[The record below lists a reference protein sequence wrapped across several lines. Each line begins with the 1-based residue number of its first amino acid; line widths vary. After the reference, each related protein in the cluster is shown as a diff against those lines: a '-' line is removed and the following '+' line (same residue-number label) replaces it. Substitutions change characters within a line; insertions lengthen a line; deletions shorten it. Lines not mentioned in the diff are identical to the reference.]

1 MTHRVPASG
10 GRSPPVSTWTCRP
23 ARSTG
28 CSARYSAGSCCRW
41 TSSGVDETLDP
52 ARIALLPLPRRTL
65 VTGLFTAALVSV
77 PVLALL
83 IAVCG
88 LVVTAGAA
96 LTGDY
101 PDFESAEFDTAAGA
115 QPGDRVPD
123 DEASGFQPYRATGA
137 DHAAQFPGGC
147 AQVRNVM
154 DDGRQ
159 PGGVN
164 AVVVQRDVAGV
175 AGRTSG

>member
-1 MTHRVPASG
+1 
-10 GRSPPVSTWTCRP
+10 
-23 ARSTG
+23 
-28 CSARYSAGSCCRW
+28 
-41 TSSGVDETLDP
+41 VDETLDP